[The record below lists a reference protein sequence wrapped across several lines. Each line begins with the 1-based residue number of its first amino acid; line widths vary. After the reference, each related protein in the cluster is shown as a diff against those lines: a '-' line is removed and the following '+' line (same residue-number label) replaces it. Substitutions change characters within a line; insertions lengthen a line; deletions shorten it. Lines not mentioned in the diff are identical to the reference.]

1 MASVE
6 ERLEKVEREIELL
19 RKQRKA
25 FPIAQV
31 DEMLKGD
38 EVLKEIFQLG
48 REDREKERKKTQE

>member
-1 MASVE
+1 MLFRS
-6 ERLEKVEREIELL
+6 EKVEREIELL

-48 REDREKERKKTQE
+48 KEDREKERKKTQE